1 MILVL
6 SLFGIFVERSHE
18 LGIFFFFLKLKMADE
33 DSVASFIDP
42 NEVDKSINRFA
53 IDEVVAR
60 INQNEVNGSIKK
72 FTRNNFHIWKFQV
85 MIIFRSKE
93 LLDIVEGTKMIE
105 DVYDQRIWRKHD
117 NEAMM
122 LIINAIDEKVMASL
136 LKCKT
141 FATMWER
148 LFIIHGEKNHIFL

>member
-1 MILVL
+1 MANEDGVV
-6 SLFGIFVERSHE
+6 SL
-18 LGIFFFFLKLKMADE
+18 
-33 DSVASFIDP
+33 IDP
-42 NEVDKSINRFA
+42 NEVNKSINMFA

-60 INQNEVNGSIKK
+60 INQNEVSESIKK
-72 FTRNNFHIWKFQV
+72 FTRNNFHIWKFQM

-122 LIINAIDEKVMASL
+122 IIINAIDEKAMASL

-141 FATMWER
+141 FATMWQR
-148 LFIIHGEKNHIFL
+148 LSTMHE